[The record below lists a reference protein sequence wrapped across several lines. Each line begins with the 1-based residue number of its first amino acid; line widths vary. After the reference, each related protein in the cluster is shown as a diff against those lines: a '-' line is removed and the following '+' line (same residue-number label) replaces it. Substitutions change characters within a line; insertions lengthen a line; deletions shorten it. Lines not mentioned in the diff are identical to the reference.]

1 MPGLLT
7 KSFVLAANLV
17 KRNLIQPG
25 PRALYN
31 CSAKLLNDFTVV
43 RAHHTGTFRSA
54 KCMLEQMIFRLA
66 KQKEHSRN
74 DDTREFLANP
84 QLLDKPESAQ
94 LFATATLRVTLIKVL
109 L

>member
-1 MPGLLT
+1 
-7 KSFVLAANLV
+7 
-17 KRNLIQPG
+17 
-25 PRALYN
+25 
-31 CSAKLLNDFTVV
+31 
-43 RAHHTGTFRSA
+43 
-54 KCMLEQMIFRLA
+54 MIFRLA

-84 QLLDKPESAQ
+84 QLLNKPESAQ